1 MQALCAHF
9 LVSAMI
15 FFRCGKLALRYRKRA
30 IRIRQMRA
38 LRGDKVRQLLTS
50 LRNCHTVRE
59 KRCRMIRTQ
68 RVATAAIAAICLVC
82 DSTCA
87 AEAGWLQ
94 VRDQN
99 PFALGA
105 GIPLLPEG
113 PLQANE
119 WHLDAYVAES
129 NSQLPSSDAHTRV
142 IYDAET
148 RESRIAFAY
157 AFDDEWSARVSL
169 GALWIGAGFLDRPI
183 EHFHDW
189 IGAPR
194 GYRGGRL
201 GVRAPYVRV
210 DHDGATLFL
219 LDNSHQGAAPLLADV
234 TRTWSVSDETH
245 LGIGASAAIP
255 LGDARHLDDLGA
267 TSFALSAFGDWHV
280 NDSLQAGARIGFLH
294 LGGNDVLPSLAR
306 SNVPFGDVYARAP
319 LWGGWHAALQYGL
332 HGALYRDA
340 PNFLDYAGVLSAGLT
355 HALGARAQLQL
366 AISEDVPILHTQ
378 DVVLSAA
385 LRVRSK

>member
-1 MQALCAHF
+1 
-9 LVSAMI
+9 
-15 FFRCGKLALRYRKRA
+15 
-30 IRIRQMRA
+30 
-38 LRGDKVRQLLTS
+38 
-50 LRNCHTVRE
+50 
-59 KRCRMIRTQ
+59 MIRMQ
-68 RVATAAIAAICLVC
+68 RVATAAIAAICLAC
-82 DSTCA
+82 TGARA

-129 NSQLPSSDAHTRV
+129 NSQLPSGDAHTRV
-142 IYDAET
+142 IYAAET

-157 AFDDEWSARVSL
+157 AFDDQWSARVSL
-169 GALWIGAGFLDRPI
+169 GTFWIGAGFLDKPI

-201 GVRAPYVRV
+201 GVRPPYVRV
-210 DHDGATLFL
+210 DHDGSTLFL
-219 LDNSHQGAAPLLADV
+219 LDTPHQGLAPLLADV
-234 TRTWSVSDETH
+234 TRTWSASDRTHFGVSA
-245 LGIGASAAIP
+245 ASAIP
-255 LGDARHLDDLGA
+255 LGESRHLDDLGG
-267 TSFALSAFGDWHV
+267 TSLALSAFGDWRLGD
-280 NDSLQAGARIGFLH
+280 NLQTGARIGYLH
-294 LGGNDVLPSLAR
+294 CSGNDLLPSLAR
-306 SNVPFGDVYARAP
+306 SNVPFGDLYARVP

-340 PNFLDYAGVLSAGLT
+340 PNFLDYAGVLSVGLS

-366 AISEDVPILHTQ
+366 AISEDVPIQHTQ

-385 LRVRSK
+385 LRVHSK